1 MAIGIATSG
10 AGIGQLAISPLLQL
24 SIEHFG
30 LAKALIILGAS
41 ISLCFCPV
49 FFIYQSSSGNEPKSK
64 VEKSK
69 SMMKIYKEIF
79 STSEIVLLLIYLG
92 E

>member
-1 MAIGIATSG
+1 M
-10 AGIGQLAISPLLQL
+10 ISPLLQL
-24 SIEHFG
+24 CIENAG

-41 ISLCFCPV
+41 ISLCFGSV
-49 FFIYQSSSGNEPKSK
+49 FIIYQAGSGNEHKSK

-69 SMMKIYKEIF
+69 SLMQIYKEIF